1 MLISFKVANYRSFG
15 EEQTL
20 TFKAKTAPDAE
31 RLVLSP
37 KRDCYKLQALY
48 GPNAGGKTNWVRAL
62 AVFQLMVTDS
72 SKDTTFEY
80 GLPAEPF
87 RLNSSGTA
95 EPTSFE
101 IEFIYQD
108 CRYDYQMAF
117 TREEI
122 VKERLSAYPNGR
134 EQVWFVRE
142 AVENGSYDWC
152 FGRYF
157 KGDKRLLKQ
166 VTRKDALFLS
176 TAVQFN
182 CEPLRPVFEWIRHH
196 LVILS
201 GAQLSKETT
210 LKWLSEHPERKGDV
224 VNLVRQADPTI
235 VDLDIRQRL
244 LNLQVFLSYS
254 VEAAAE
260 ESENSRRELYF
271 RHASGA
277 EMPWYQESTGTL
289 GLFGLASLWLSAERE
304 EVTLVVDDLD
314 AHWHP
319 LLFKRLL
326 KKIAA
331 NRVQSQLLFTTHNTA
346 YLSDAALLSHEQIWL
361 VERDSETHQ
370 SRLFSLRNV
379 RLQRAKETENI
390 EAMYL
395 DGCYGAIPLAE
406 RKK

>member
-15 EEQTL
+15 EEQML
-20 TFKAKTAPDAE
+20 TFRAKTSPDVE
-31 RLVLSP
+31 RLVVLSP
-37 KRDCYKLQALY
+37 RENCYKLQALY
-48 GPNAGGKTNWVRAL
+48 GPNAGGKTNWIRAL
-62 AVFQLMVTDS
+62 AVFQLIVIDS

-87 RLNSSGTA
+87 RLNSSETA

-101 IEFIYQD
+101 IEFVYQG

-117 TREEI
+117 TREKI
-122 VKERLSAYPNGR
+122 VKECLSAYPKGR
-134 EQVWFVRE
+134 GQILFVRKAE
-142 AVENGSYDWC
+142 GSGDGDWY
-152 FGRYF
+152 FGRCF

-182 CEPLRPVFEWIRHH
+182 YELLRPVFEWIRRH

-201 GAQLSKETT
+201 GTKISKEATV
-210 LKWLSEHPERKGDV
+210 KWLSEHPECKENV
-224 VNLVRQADPTI
+224 VNFVRQADPTI
-235 VDLDIRQRL
+235 VDLDIRRRL
-244 LNLQVFLSYS
+244 LNLQVFRSDS
-254 VEAAAE
+254 AEATTE
-260 ESENSRRELYF
+260 ESEDSRRELYF

-277 EMPWYQESTGTL
+277 EMPWYQESVGTL
-289 GLFGLASLWLSAERE
+289 DVFGLASLWLSAERE
-304 EVTLVVDDLD
+304 EVTLVADDLD

-326 KKIAA
+326 KKIVA
-331 NRVQSQLLFTTHNTA
+331 NRAQSQLLFTTHNTA
-346 YLSDAALLSHEQIWL
+346 YLSDAALLSREQTWL

-379 RLQRAKETENI
+379 RLHWAKETENR

-395 DGCYGAIPLAE
+395 NGCYGAVPLVE
-406 RKK
+406 